1 MPGRIVTQ
9 SREAQV
15 AVVARGDGNILHE
28 EYTNAIRRLDMYIQN
43 RIKAGENCNR
53 APLTIFRSATVI
65 GPTPIGISASSL
77 KTTAAREIST
87 FR

>member
-1 MPGRIVTQ
+1 MERQIIHDLWPLTENNYVPGRIVTQ

-43 RIKAGENCNR
+43 RIKAGR
-53 APLTIFRSATVI
+53 IVTAPH
-65 GPTPIGISASSL
+65 
-77 KTTAAREIST
+77 
-87 FR
+87 